1 MDQEFFY
8 RLLSCQ
14 GVSGRETNIQKTA
27 AAYMEG
33 FADEVRRE
41 VNGNVTGILNPDSS
55 LKILLAGHI
64 DEIGLM
70 VTDHTEEGFLRA
82 ARVGGITPRMYL
94 GQKVRIDTGNALVYG
109 AVASSGELQKKEELS
124 DTDLVIDIG
133 AGNREAAR
141 RHVPVGSGVVFDTDW
156 RPLLGECITSR
167 ALDDR
172 SGAFIVME
180 ALRRAKEKKCRN
192 GVYAVTT
199 VGEETGF
206 SGGAWAGAGIR
217 PNMAVAVDVT
227 FASDGPGGDDGV
239 RGRVALGGGP
249 GLCVGIMGH
258 PVMNRILE
266 QAAGRLDIR
275 TQPVIT
281 PGRTFTDTDAIHIS
295 GHGVPAALVNLPLR
309 YMHTPA
315 EVCSLKDVRDCIE
328 LISEFV
334 CMVDG
339 QTDLRPC

>member
-55 LKILLAGHI
+55 FKILLAGHI

-70 VTDHTEEGFLRA
+70 VTDHTEEGFC
-82 ARVGGITPRMYL
+82 GQPEWGDYPRMYL
-94 GQKVRIDTGNALVYG
+94 GQKVRIEHGKDLYTGRCK
-109 AVASSGELQKKEELS
+109 SGELQKKEELS
-124 DTDLVIDIG
+124 DTEPCYRHRG
-133 AGNREAAR
+133 RKPEAAR

-192 GVYAVTT
+192 GVYTVTT

-206 SGGAWAGAGIR
+206 SGRCLGRCRYQAKHGHC
-217 PNMAVAVDVT
+217 
-227 FASDGPGGDDGV
+227 GGCDLCQRWTG
-239 RGRVALGGGP
+239 RG
-249 GLCVGIMGH
+249 
-258 PVMNRILE
+258 
-266 QAAGRLDIR
+266 
-275 TQPVIT
+275 
-281 PGRTFTDTDAIHIS
+281 
-295 GHGVPAALVNLPLR
+295 
-309 YMHTPA
+309 
-315 EVCSLKDVRDCIE
+315 
-328 LISEFV
+328 
-334 CMVDG
+334 
-339 QTDLRPC
+339 

>member
-55 LKILLAGHI
+55 FKILLAGHI

-94 GQKVRIDTGNALVYG
+94 GQKVRIDTGKDLVYG

-206 SGGAWAGAGIR
+206 SGGA
-217 PNMAVAVDVT
+217 
-227 FASDGPGGDDGV
+227 
-239 RGRVALGGGP
+239 
-249 GLCVGIMGH
+249 
-258 PVMNRILE
+258 
-266 QAAGRLDIR
+266 
-275 TQPVIT
+275 
-281 PGRTFTDTDAIHIS
+281 
-295 GHGVPAALVNLPLR
+295 
-309 YMHTPA
+309 
-315 EVCSLKDVRDCIE
+315 
-328 LISEFV
+328 
-334 CMVDG
+334 
-339 QTDLRPC
+339 

>member
-1 MDQEFFY
+1 MEQEFLY
-8 RLLSCQ
+8 RLLSSQ
-14 GVSGRETNIQKTA
+14 GVSGRETEIQKIA
-27 AAYMEG
+27 ADYMEG
-33 FADEVRRE
+33 FADTVRRE
-41 VNGNVTGILNPDSS
+41 VNGNVTGILNPDSGF
-55 LKILLAGHI
+55 KILLAGHM

-70 VTDHTEEGFLRA
+70 VTAHTEEGFLRA
-82 ARVGGITPRMYL
+82 AKVGGITPRMYL
-94 GQKVRIDTGNALVYG
+94 GQKVRIDTGKELIYG
-109 AVASSGELQKKEELS
+109 SVASTAELQKKEELL
-124 DTDLVIDIG
+124 DTDLFIDIG
-133 AGNREAAR
+133 ARDREEAGTYA
-141 RHVPVGSGVVFDTDW
+141 PVGSGIVFDTDW
-156 RPLLGECITSR
+156 RPLLGNCITSR

-180 ALRRAKEKKCRN
+180 ALRRAKEKGCRN

-227 FASDGPGGDDGV
+227 FASDGPGGNDAV

-249 GLCVGIMGH
+249 GICVGTMGH
-258 PVMNRILE
+258 LVMNRMLE
-266 QAAGRLDIR
+266 QAAGRLGIR

-281 PGRTFTDTDAIHIS
+281 PGRTLTDTDAIHIS
-295 GHGVPAALVNLPLR
+295 GHGVPATLVNLPLR

-315 EVCSLKDVRDCIE
+315 EVCSLNDVEDCIE

-334 CMVDG
+334 CMVDRH
-339 QTDLRPC
+339 TDLRPF